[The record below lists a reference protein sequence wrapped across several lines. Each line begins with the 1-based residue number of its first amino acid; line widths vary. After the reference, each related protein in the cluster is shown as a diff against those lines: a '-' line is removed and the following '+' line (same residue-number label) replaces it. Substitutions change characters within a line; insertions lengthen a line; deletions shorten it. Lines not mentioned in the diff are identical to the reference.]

1 MKAVPEKSVLEILK
15 SNSKLVKI
23 YPKSLKT
30 AKDLIFSKNA
40 KFLHEFLHKY
50 FAGIS
55 SEFPGHLFSE
65 HLRTFPNGCLF
76 PGD

>member
-1 MKAVPEKSVLEILK
+1 MKDVPEKSVLEILK

-50 FAGIS
+50 FAGIC
-55 SEFPGHLFSE
+55 SEFPGHLFF
-65 HLRTFPNGCLF
+65 RTS
-76 PGD
+76 